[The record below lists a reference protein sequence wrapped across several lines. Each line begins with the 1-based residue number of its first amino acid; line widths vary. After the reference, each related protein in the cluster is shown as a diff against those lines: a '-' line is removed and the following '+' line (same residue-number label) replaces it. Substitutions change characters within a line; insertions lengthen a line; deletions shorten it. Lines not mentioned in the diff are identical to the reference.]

1 MQNEI
6 EMRTAEPAFMR
17 RVRLRARRRALWL
30 RQLWSADTA
39 PKGVAICD
47 EEVDRSLTDP
57 STLADWEASFY
68 ATNREA
74 LALSEL
80 IGEADELAARDS
92 RWCALCQAF
101 ALTTEEGDLLALAAA
116 VAADPAFARVC
127 GYLHDDTSACHATPL
142 LASALFEWRMPLNL
156 NGALTHWRLAWPQFA
171 QAAGSNAATTAW
183 IADPFIV
190 QWLCGAAVSDPA
202 VAGAVK
208 LISAEDAAA
217 LDVLDAETL
226 SAVQNFI
233 AAVRPPVEIELTA
246 PEGSGKRTLAAQIV
260 AQIVAET
267 GSSLMV
273 ADVRLLTA
281 GDTGA
286 AQVGTAQAG
295 NSQIEDRMMRV
306 VRLARLAG
314 AALYWNHAGK
324 LDARTRQSLEG
335 TCSLMFFGDDSPA
348 TLPVSTIAARASF
361 ALNPITPAQRER
373 LWRYFTSEPFPKAI
387 RGWSL
392 RPAEIRAAAQIASA
406 GEEAVLRTCRS
417 MLHSDPGELFTALP
431 CPYAWDDIVLAP
443 GVRRQLE
450 ELAAQARLGIE
461 VLDDWGFDRLCR
473 MGHGLN
479 VLFAGPSGTGKTMA
493 AQVVARALGRELY
506 RVDLAGV
513 VNKYIGETEKRLKL
527 VFEACERSAVVL
539 FFDEADALFGQRT
552 QVKDAHDRY
561 ANIQIDYLLQRME
574 QFDGVAILA
583 TNRKNDLDTAFL
595 RRLRFIV
602 DFLVPGP
609 NERLTLWR
617 NALLPRSPSGEELLD
632 GIAFEWL
639 AENLVLT
646 GADIKSIALAAAFLA
661 RSQASRIRMEH
672 LMHAA
677 RRENNKHGA
686 AWRGGEWSPNGSA

>member
-1 MQNEI
+1 MVGGDRMSVEMQVQIEI
-6 EMRTAEPAFMR
+6 RTAEPAFMR
-17 RVRLRARRRALWL
+17 RARLRARRRALWL

-39 PKGVAICD
+39 PKGIAICD
-47 EEVDRSLTDP
+47 EEIDRSLTDP
-57 STLADWEASFY
+57 STLADREAAFY
-68 ATNREA
+68 ATDREA
-74 LALSEL
+74 LAFSEL
-80 IGEADELAARDS
+80 IGEADAQSAQDS

-101 ALTTEEGDLLALAAA
+101 ALTAEESDLLTLSAA

-127 GYLHDDTSACHATPL
+127 GYLHDDTSACYATPL
-142 LASALFEWRMPLNL
+142 LASALFEWRVPINL
-156 NGALTHWRLAWPQFA
+156 NGALAHWRLAWPQLA
-171 QAAGSNAATTAW
+171 QPVGSNAATTAW

-190 QWLCGAAVSDPA
+190 HWLCGAAVSDPA
-202 VAGAVK
+202 VAGAIQ
-208 LISAEDAAA
+208 LIGAQNAAA
-217 LDVLDAETL
+217 LDVLDEETL
-226 SAVQNFI
+226 CAVRSFI

-246 PEGSGKRTLAAQIV
+246 PDGSGKRTLAAQIV
-260 AQIVAET
+260 AEI

-273 ADVRLLTA
+273 ADVRQLTA

-286 AQVGTAQAG
+286 
-295 NSQIEDRMMRV
+295 SQIEDRMLRI
-306 VRLARLAG
+306 VRLARLEG
-314 AALYWNHAGK
+314 ATLYWNHAAK

-335 TCSLMFFGDDSPA
+335 TSALMFFGDDSA
-348 TLPVSTIAARASF
+348 ASHPVSSLAARASF
-361 ALNPITPAQRER
+361 ALSPISPAQRER
-373 LWRYFTSEPFPKAI
+373 LWRYFTNEPFPQAI

-392 RPAEIRAAAQIASA
+392 RPVEIRSAAQTAGA

-417 MLHSDPGELFTALP
+417 ILHSDPGELFTPLP

-450 ELAAQARLGIE
+450 ELAAQARLGTE
-461 VLDDWGFDRLCR
+461 VLEDWGFERLCR
-473 MGHGLN
+473 MGRGLN

-493 AQVVARALGRELY
+493 AQVVARELGRELY

-602 DFLVPGP
+602 DFLTPGP
-609 NERLTLWR
+609 HERLALWR
-617 NALLPRSPSGEELLD
+617 MALLPRSPSGEELLD
-632 GIAFEWL
+632 GIAYEWL
-639 AENLVLT
+639 AENLILT

-661 RSQASRIRMEH
+661 RSQGTRIRMEH

-686 AWRGGEWSPNGSA
+686 AWRGGDWSPHASA